1 MDLTERVERL
11 EALLAEQQDRGLAAE
26 IVAHL
31 FYARLLNVS
40 EMLGDPM
47 DLDASIARLAE
58 DVAEARD
65 AARTPAAA
73 ESWRRVGSRA
83 ISLIEQIRDMRR
95 ALRPANEDGPD

>member
-11 EALLAEQQDRGLAAE
+11 EALLAEQQDRSLAAE

-47 DLDASIARLAE
+47 DLDRSIARLAE
-58 DVAEARD
+58 DMAEARD
-65 AARTPAAA
+65 NAQTPAAA
-73 ESWRRVGSRA
+73 ESWRRVGQRA
-83 ISLIEQIRDMRR
+83 ISLVEQIRDLRQ
-95 ALRPANEDGPD
+95 ALRPANENGAD

>member
-40 EMLGDPM
+40 EVIGDPT
-47 DLDASIARLAE
+47 DLDFSITRLTE
-58 DVAEARD
+58 DMLETRD
-65 AARTPAAA
+65 AAQTPAAA
-73 ESWRRVGSRA
+73 ESWRRVGTWA
-83 ISLIEQIRDMRR
+83 ISLI
-95 ALRPANEDGPD
+95 G

>member
-11 EALLAEQQDRGLAAE
+11 ETLLAEQQDRGLAAE

-47 DLDASIARLAE
+47 DLDLSIARLTE
-58 DVAEARD
+58 DMAEARD
-65 AARTPAAA
+65 SALTPTAAA
-73 ESWRRVGSRA
+73 SWGRVGQRA
-83 ISLIEQIRDMRR
+83 ISLIEQIRDVRR
-95 ALRPANEDGPD
+95 ALRPANENGAD